1 MKPSATII
9 DCNANLGS
17 WPFRRTGYNTPE
29 ELLERLSRVDIER
42 AWVTSLDAVMLKNV
56 AAANA
61 PLADAVAE
69 YDALTA
75 VGSVNPDWPAWERDI
90 AECAD
95 LGMPGVRVNPNYQG
109 WLLTDPLFDALLT
122 AAEEL
127 GLFVEVAVRMTDE
140 RHHHPLV
147 MVPALSLGGVL
158 DACAD
163 HPDATIVIANAKNAE
178 ISGVARDAGG
188 PLPERLY
195 FEMSHVE
202 SVGGVQAIADEIG
215 IEHLLFGTHAP
226 YYYPEA
232 ATLKVFDECDFSEKE
247 IEALT
252 HGNAEGLL
260 GNL

>member
-1 MKPSATII
+1 MKII
-9 DCNANLGS
+9 DCNANLGN
-17 WPFRRTGYNTPE
+17 WPFRRTEYSTPE
-29 ELLERLSRVDIER
+29 ELLERLARVDIGS

-61 PLADAVAE
+61 PLAEAVAE
-69 YDALTA
+69 HDALTA
-75 VGSVNPDWPAWERDI
+75 VGTVNPDWPAWERDVQ
-90 AECAD
+90 ECAD

-109 WLLTDPLFDALLT
+109 WLLTDPLFDALLD
-122 AAEEL
+122 AAVDL

-163 HPDATIVIANAKNAE
+163 HPDATIVVANSKNAE

-202 SVGGVQAIADEIG
+202 SVGGVQSVADEVG

-226 YYYPEA
+226 YYYPES
-232 ATLKVFDECDFSEKE
+232 ATLKVFDECDFSEE
-247 IEALT
+247 ELAALT
-252 HGNAEGLL
+252 HENAERLL
-260 GNL
+260 GNA